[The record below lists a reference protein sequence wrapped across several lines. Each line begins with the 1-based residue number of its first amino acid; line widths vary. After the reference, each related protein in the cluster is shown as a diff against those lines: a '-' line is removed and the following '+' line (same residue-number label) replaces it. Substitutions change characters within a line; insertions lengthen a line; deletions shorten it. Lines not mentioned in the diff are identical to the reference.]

1 MPRAAA
7 DITSMSDPLGH
18 FEPYDESGLSLPLHR
33 LVLDI
38 PEDLKLLPP
47 VRKFLDSFARANEE
61 TLEDFGLA
69 DYLDRVWPDGLT
81 ATLYA
86 SNVGMDPDAPS
97 HLLRVLVRPAREGP
111 ASDMSAVGPVTLALC
126 ANRRQGKLAVE
137 GVEVTPHAALRDF
150 EARVTA
156 PVTWQ
161 NATAYMSQRDFEAL
175 RRLPFH
181 RAATARRL
189 KAWHEYLDW
198 MLNLIESRQIR
209 QPYVAV
215 RWDGSQSLMFLT
227 DPSTTPL
234 PVGLEIGVTAEFPDP
249 ERRAQTRARRTN
261 DGDITRLGQIEAVR
275 DASSDRLNWKDVE
288 VQKQQRVVRV
298 RLDEDLFQDGHEPDI
313 PDSGFLVSAIAG
325 DLAPLNNQRSGV
337 DRLMR
342 GQGFSPRLADFLF
355 DSSTASVPVEVPPL
369 PAVDES
375 RQLNSGQADAVA
387 KALSAP
393 DLCLIQGPPG
403 TGKTT
408 VIADIC
414 LRATREGKRVLV
426 ASQTNLAVD
435 NALSRLAG
443 VPWVRP
449 LRKGKKESVDEEFRA
464 YLEENVV
471 RRWFESVVTHCDRRL
486 EKSARDERALSARE
500 AAVQQLEA
508 ALRAQGEASLG
519 LSTSTKALRSAE
531 AEVSRHEVA
540 LQANRDSHL
549 SIARRAERLAALLKW
564 ANGEGHL
571 PVDGE
576 QEIWPSAVAL
586 PSVLC
591 DRGIVFQEVE
601 SHRSRLVPLIELA
614 KAVDMAL
621 RGGAAH
627 PEAAEALKTLR
638 KEKESLV
645 DSDSATDMDRLRAIN
660 KRIRELELDG
670 WNKATGKIDRLAR
683 RAFSSPLP
691 ESLETIVDSLQ
702 PTLSVMNALQESDA
716 LLRQEIELARAADDC
731 ARATAAEWRQRIDA
745 VAIDQ
750 AKSAKDVDLS
760 EQRIEQARAQRETA
774 LKAERSAQE
783 CLRAAIDRW
792 NAGWS
797 LAGRKDPAPTP
808 SREALDQARA
818 DVATTRIQM
827 HDSLQRGTKWRDI
840 QKQWLTRIRA
850 VSEED
855 VETLQRLYVR
865 HCNVVGMTC
874 NEAGKRST
882 WQDDDFEPFDIVI
895 VDEVSKATP
904 PELILPLLLGEKA
917 VLVGDHRQLPP
928 MFRERD
934 GSFHAAAE
942 DEEVRED
949 ELETYKKMVTA
960 SLFQELFEQADESI
974 KATLW
979 TQYRMHPDV
988 MDAVNQ
994 FYEGR
999 LQAGPNRQK
1008 LAAERSHHLT
1018 VQSHAG
1024 KLLTPDNHLLWIDS
1038 SRGPSGDPSWE
1049 QQRGSSKV
1057 NELEVQLVVDCL
1069 LHLGKAL
1076 LAQGYGATRKVA
1088 VGVKRG
1094 ETTWIQA
1101 LMSAVPSIPEHTLRD
1116 LFAERRVRMQGIAL
1130 AANGTAEEGEVEVRS
1145 QKEVGVITIYGA
1157 QLKAL
1162 CGRIDVARSK
1172 HKELFETM
1180 DLRRNTVDRFQG
1192 MEKPIVIL
1200 SLVRSKARGGLGP
1213 FVREYQRI
1221 NVAISRAQQLL
1232 VVVGAEETWDRVAI
1246 PLPSLAGGAERDVR
1260 AYHEILELAR
1270 RHGGRRL
1277 AREIIIR

>member
-1 MPRAAA
+1 
-7 DITSMSDPLGH
+7 MSDPLGH
-18 FEPYDESGLSLPLHR
+18 FEAYDESGLSLPLHS
-33 LVLDI
+33 LVLEI
-38 PEDLKLLPP
+38 PEDLKLHPS

-61 TLEDFGLA
+61 TPEDFGLP

-86 SNVGMDPDAPS
+86 SNVGMEPDAPS
-97 HLLRVLVRPAREGP
+97 HLLRVLLRPAREGP
-111 ASDMSAVGPVTLALC
+111 TSDMAAVGPVTLALC
-126 ANRRQGKLAVE
+126 AHRRQGKLAVE

-150 EARVTA
+150 EARVIA
-156 PVTWQ
+156 PLIWQ
-161 NATAYMSQRDFEAL
+161 NSAAYMSHGDFDAL

-189 KAWHEYLDW
+189 KAWHDYLNW
-198 MLNLIESRQIR
+198 MLKLIESRQIR
-209 QPYVAV
+209 LPYVAV

-227 DPSTTPL
+227 DPSSTPL
-234 PVGLEIGVTAEFPDP
+234 PVGLEIGVTAELPDP
-249 ERRAQTRARRTN
+249 ERRAQTRARRTK
-261 DGDITRLGQIEAVR
+261 DGDITRLGQIDTVR

-288 VQKQQRVVRV
+288 VKKQQRVVQV
-298 RLDEDLFQDGHEPDI
+298 RLDEDLFQDGPEPDI

-325 DLAPLNNQRSGV
+325 DLAPLNNQRTGV

-355 DSSTASVPVEVPPL
+355 DSSTASVPAEVPTL
-369 PAVDES
+369 PAVDEP
-375 RQLNSGQADAVA
+375 RQLNPGQAEAVA

-449 LRKGKKESVDEEFRA
+449 LRKGKKESVDEEFRV

-486 EKSARDERALSARE
+486 EKSTRDERALTTRE
-500 AAVQQLEA
+500 DAVQQLEA
-508 ALRAQGEASLG
+508 ALREQGQASLE
-519 LSTSTKALRSAE
+519 LAAATKALRSAE
-531 AEVSRHEVA
+531 TQVKRHEVA
-540 LQANRDSHL
+540 LQASRDTHL
-549 SIARRAERLAALLKW
+549 SLARRAERLAALLKW
-564 ANGEGHL
+564 ATGEGHL
-571 PVDGE
+571 PADAE
-576 QEIWPSAVAL
+576 QEKWPSSAAL
-586 PSVLC
+586 PSVLGGQ
-591 DRGIVFQEVE
+591 GIAFQEVE
-601 SHRSRLVPLIELA
+601 SHRSRLAPLIELA
-614 KAVDMAL
+614 RAVDVAL
-621 RGGAAH
+621 RGGTAD
-627 PEAAEALKTLR
+627 PEAADALKTLR
-638 KEKESLV
+638 KRKEPLI

-660 KRIRELELDG
+660 KRIRELERDG
-670 WNKATGKIDRLAR
+670 WNQATGTIGRLAR
-683 RAFSSPLP
+683 RAFSAPLP
-691 ESLETIVDSLQ
+691 ESLETIADSLK
-702 PTLSVMNALQESDA
+702 PTPAVMRALQESVG
-716 LLRQEIELARAADDC
+716 LLRQEIEFAREAEVC
-731 ARATAAEWRQRIDA
+731 ARGTSTEWSQRIDA

-750 AKSAKDVDLS
+750 AKAAKDVELS
-760 EQRIEQARAQRETA
+760 EQRIDQARAQLETA
-774 LKAERSAQE
+774 LTAERSAQE
-783 CLRAAIDRW
+783 LLRAAIKRW
-792 NAGWS
+792 NAAWP
-797 LAGRKDPAPTP
+797 LAGCKAPAPTP

-818 DVATTRIQM
+818 AVATTRTQM
-827 HDSLQRGTKWRDI
+827 HDSLQRGTMWRAI
-840 QKQWLTRIRA
+840 QSQWLTRIRA
-850 VSEED
+850 VSDED
-855 VETLQRLYVR
+855 VEALQRLYVR
-865 HCNVVGMTC
+865 HSNVVGMTC

-882 WQDDDFEPFDIVI
+882 WQDDEFEPFDIVI

-942 DEEVRED
+942 DGEVRED
-949 ELETYKKMVTA
+949 EVETYKKMVTA

-999 LQAGPNRQK
+999 LQAGPNRKK
-1008 LAAERSHHLT
+1008 LDAERNHYLT
-1018 VQSHAG
+1018 IQSHTG
-1024 KLLTPDNHLLWIDS
+1024 KLLAPDNHLLWIDS
-1038 SRGPSGDPSWE
+1038 SRSPLGEPCWE

-1069 LHLGKAL
+1069 LHLGKSL

-1088 VGVKRG
+1088 VGVNRS

-1101 LMSAVPSIPEHTLRD
+1101 LMSAVPIIPEHTLRE
-1116 LFAERRVRMQGIAL
+1116 LFAERRVRMRGIAL
-1130 AANGTAEEGEVEVRS
+1130 AANGTAQEGEVEMRS

-1162 CGRIDVARSK
+1162 CGRIDAARSK
-1172 HKELFETM
+1172 HKELFATM
-1180 DLRRNTVDRFQG
+1180 DLRCNTVDRFQG

-1200 SLVRSKARGGLGP
+1200 SLVRSKAKGGLGP

-1260 AYHEILELAR
+1260 AYHAIIELAR
-1270 RHGGRRL
+1270 RYGGRRL